1 MFKSLYI
8 CSTIFYVFSPLIK
21 CKHIQNAYVCM
32 AMAMSL
38 HYFQLVTLSWSFIAG
53 YQIYLL
59 LVVIF
64 DCSSERASK
73 MPKYKILCYGA
84 PAAAVILTYA
94 IDSYVLQGATYNP
107 SSSMESTKLGCWM
120 STNILYITMFFI
132 PVIVMLSINFG
143 MLCK

>member
-1 MFKSLYI
+1 
-8 CSTIFYVFSPLIK
+8 
-21 CKHIQNAYVCM
+21 M

-38 HYFQLVTLSWSFIAG
+38 HYFLLVTFSWSFVAG

-73 MPKYKILCYGA
+73 MSKYKILCYGA

-132 PVIVMLSINFG
+132 PVIVMLTINFG